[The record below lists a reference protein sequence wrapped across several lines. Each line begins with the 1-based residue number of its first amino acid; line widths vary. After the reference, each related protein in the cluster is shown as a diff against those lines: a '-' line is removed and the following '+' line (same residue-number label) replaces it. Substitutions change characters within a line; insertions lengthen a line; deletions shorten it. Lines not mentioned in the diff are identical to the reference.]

1 MEKRILTKTIGKY
14 LIDRGYTKVDTL
26 SYSIL
31 SKDESVKFIIRIPD
45 MTFGFLIGAQLD
57 NYGEFDGKFKCAP
70 IKNYEFELLLN
81 FASCYNYSENE
92 MLEAT
97 QKVCER
103 IDQYVA
109 ANRSAITNDIDSWA
123 FGSDSE
129 RVRNEILVSL
139 GLPPIDPYSDDCL
152 INKVKELK
160 SNYGSFSV
168 PLEEYVSHKSFYDR
182 FADHGCKIY
191 TDDKSDIVM
200 IMG

>member
-26 SYSIL
+26 CYSIL

-45 MTFGFLIGAQLD
+45 MTYGFLIGAQFD
-57 NYGEFDGKFKCAP
+57 NYGDFDGKFKCAP
-70 IKNYEFELLLN
+70 IKSFEFELLLN
-81 FASCYNYSENE
+81 FASHYDYSENE

-103 IDQYVA
+103 IEQYAA
-109 ANRSAITNDIDSWA
+109 ANKSAITNDIDSWT
-123 FGSDSE
+123 FGVSSE
-129 RVRNEILVSL
+129 KVRNEILVSL
-139 GLPPIDPYSDDCL
+139 GLPTIDPYSDDYL

-160 SNYGSFSV
+160 SNYGSLSM
-168 PLEEYVSHKSFYDR
+168 PLDEYISHKSFYDR
-182 FADHGCKIY
+182 FAEQGCKIY
-191 TDDKSDIVM
+191 IDDNSCIVM